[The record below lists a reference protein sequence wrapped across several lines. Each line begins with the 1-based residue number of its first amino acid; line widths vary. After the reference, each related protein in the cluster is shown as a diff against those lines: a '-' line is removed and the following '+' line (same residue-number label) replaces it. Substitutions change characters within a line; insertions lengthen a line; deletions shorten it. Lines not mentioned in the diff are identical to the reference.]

1 MMMNQMVS
9 SVFRTF
15 LIVFLLQASF
25 TLEAVSGIEKNQAA
39 SESDRPNILFILADD
54 LGWADLRSY
63 GSTFYETPN
72 LDRLAEQGMRF
83 TDAYSAGTICSP
95 TRASLMTGKYPGR
108 LNTTDFFGAPQ
119 PGEEYPG
126 WWRSRMNQPQYKLM
140 PAPYKEKLPLEEVT
154 LAEALK
160 QGGYATFFAGKWH
173 LGPKGYWPEQQGFDV
188 NIGGYHEGHPNSYFS
203 PYHNPE
209 MEDGPK
215 GEHLP
220 MRLARETA
228 RFMEQHKKEPFL
240 AYLSFYSV
248 HRPLQ
253 APDSLVKKYRIKKEE
268 RGLERKLGPEKEGK
282 VRLNQTHPVYAAM
295 VESMDRAVG
304 LVFERLEEAGLKEE
318 TIVIFTSDNGGLSTT
333 GGYPTSNE
341 PLRAGK
347 RWLYEGG
354 IRVPL
359 IVRWPGVTEPGT
371 EEDEP
376 VTSTD
381 FYPTMLEMA
390 GLEKRPQQHIDGVSL
405 VPLLKGQSTLDRE
418 AIYWHHPHNGY
429 NGSFPGSVIR
439 QGKWKLIHNYEDQDV
454 ELYNLEKDL
463 REQHNV
469 ADSHEQKVIELY
481 RKLDRWRNDVDARS
495 PIPNPE
501 YEANKQKSGQK
512 TK

>member
-1 MMMNQMVS
+1 MVCT
-9 SVFRTF
+9 FRKF
-15 LIVFLLQASF
+15 IIVYLFLL
-25 TLEAVSGIEKNQAA
+25 LIGGVSVDYVTGQSNKVSA
-39 SESDRPNILFILADD
+39 DRPNILFILADD
-54 LGWADLRSY
+54 LGWADLGSY
-63 GSTFYETPN
+63 GSTFYETPH
-72 LDRLAEQGMRF
+72 LDKLAEQGIRF

-95 TRASLMTGKYPGR
+95 TRAAIMSGKYPGR

-126 WWRSRMNQPQYKLM
+126 WWRSRMNQPEYKLM
-140 PAPYKEKLPLEEVT
+140 PAPYQEKLPLDEVT

-160 QGGYATFFAGKWH
+160 EGGYTTFFAGKWH
-173 LGPKGYWPEQQGFDV
+173 LGPEGYWPEKQGFDV
-188 NIGGYHEGHPNSYFS
+188 NVGGYAEGHPNSYFS
-203 PYHNPE
+203 PYRNPK
-209 MEDGPK
+209 MEDGPE

-228 RFMEQHKKEPFL
+228 SFMEDHHDQPFL

-253 APDSLVKKYRIKKEE
+253 APDSLVRKYRLKKEE
-268 RGLERKLGPEKEGK
+268 MGLERKLGPEKEGK

-304 LVFERLEEAGLKEE
+304 IVLERLKRAGLTEE
-318 TIVIFTSDNGGLSTT
+318 TVVVFYSDNGGLSTT
-333 GGYPTSNE
+333 GGYPTSNH

-359 IVRWPGVTEPGT
+359 IVRWPGVTEAGT
-371 EEDEP
+371 VEDEP

-390 GLEKRPQQHIDGVSL
+390 GLEKRLSQHKDGVSL
-405 VPLLKGQSTLDRE
+405 VPLLKGESIDRD

-439 QGKWKLIHNYEDQDV
+439 RGPWKLIHNYETQDV

-463 REQHNV
+463 REQDNV
-469 ADSHEQKVIELY
+469 AGEHPGKVIDLY
-481 RKLDRWRNDVDARS
+481 NKLDRWRNEVDART
-495 PIPNPE
+495 PIPNPA
-501 YEANKQKSGQK
+501 YEKDTTRSKSQSK
-512 TK
+512 